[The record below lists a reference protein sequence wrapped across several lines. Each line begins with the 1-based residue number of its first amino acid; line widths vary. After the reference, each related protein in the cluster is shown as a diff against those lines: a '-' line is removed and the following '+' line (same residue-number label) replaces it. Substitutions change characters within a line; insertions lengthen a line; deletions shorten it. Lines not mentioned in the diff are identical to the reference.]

1 MKDDAAN
8 AVAEEIIRDYSRLA
22 STRGNW
28 ETHWQEIAQRADPS
42 NWKSFKNGGQN
53 TKGEKRNEFI
63 FESTASIALQ
73 RFTAILDSLLTP
85 RTQRWHRVT
94 TDDPRLNRDRR
105 VKLYFEQVNEF
116 LFKYRYAPKANFT
129 AQNQQIYRALG
140 AYGTGCLFT
149 DEAGPGQLGMRYR
162 AHHLGEIF
170 ISENHQ
176 GVIDKVLRYF
186 PMRLRQAHQKWGKN
200 LPETLLAKVKE
211 SPETEFFFIHCVK
224 PRDEYDPGKLDQKN
238 MPFSSHYVSIEGK
251 KLLTEGGYT
260 SFPYSVPRYEQ
271 AVGEEYGRS
280 PLMHALPAI
289 KTLNEMAKTVLTQG
303 HRSVNPIYLMH
314 DDGIMDTFSA
324 RPGAMVSGGVD
335 AQGRPLVHT
344 LPTGNIAIGKDLMD
358 DQRGPI
364 NDACLVSLFQI
375 LMERP
380 QMTATEVVEIARE
393 KGILV
398 APTLGRVQDEHLGSV
413 IERETDILSRQGVLP
428 PMPEALREAAGEFKI
443 VYESPLSRS
452 QRMEEVSGYM
462 RSIEMT
468 LQVVNATQDPSHLDY
483 YDFGAIIP
491 EVNEISGMPL
501 RWMNDPKV
509 IEARRAQ
516 RAEAA
521 QSEQMMAA
529 APGAAA
535 MISSAAKM
543 KAVGG
548 K

>member
-1 MKDDAAN
+1 MKPDAGN
-8 AVAEEIIRDYSRLA
+8 EIAEEIIRDYQRLA
-22 STRGNW
+22 GARGNW
-28 ETHWQEIAQRADPS
+28 ESHWQEIAQRADPS
-42 NWKSFKNGGQN
+42 NWKNFKSGGHG
-53 TKGEKRNEFI
+53 TKGDKRNEYVFD
-63 FESTASIALQ
+63 STASIALQ
-73 RFTAILDSLLTP
+73 RFMAILDSLITP
-85 RTQRWHRVT
+85 RVQRYQKLS
-94 TDDPRLNRDRR
+94 TDHPTLNKDRQ
-105 VKLYFEQVNEF
+105 VKLYFEQATDA

-129 AQNQQIYRALG
+129 SQNQQIYRGLG

-149 DEAGPGQLGMRYR
+149 DEVMGEIGMRYR
-162 AHHLGEIF
+162 AHHLGEIY

-186 PMRLRQAHQKWGKN
+186 PLSARKAFKLWGN
-200 LPETLLAKVKE
+200 SLPESIIAKLKDN
-211 SPETEFFFIHCVK
+211 PENEFFFIHCVK
-224 PRDEYDPGKLDQKN
+224 PKDEYDSERLDYKG
-238 MPFSSHYVSIEGK
+238 MPFSSHYVSMEGK
-251 KLLTEGGYT
+251 KLLKESGYNT
-260 SFPYSVPRYEQ
+260 FPYSVPRYEQ

-289 KTLNEMAKTVLTQG
+289 KTLNEMAKTVLKQG
-303 HRSVNPIYLMH
+303 HRALDPIYLMH

-324 RPGAMVSGGVD
+324 KPGAMVAGGVSAD
-335 AQGRPLVHT
+335 GHPLVQT
-344 LPTGNIAIGKDLMD
+344 LQTGNIAVSKELMD
-358 DQRGPI
+358 DQRAPI

-413 IERETDILSRQGVLP
+413 TEREIDILSRQGVLP
-428 PMPEALREAAGEFKI
+428 PMPQALREANGEYKI
-443 VYESPLSRS
+443 IYDSPLSRS

-462 RSIEMT
+462 RSIEMSIR
-468 LQVVNATQDPSHLDY
+468 LAEATQDPSHLY
-483 YDFGAIIP
+483 HYNFNMIIP
-491 EVNEISGMPL
+491 EVNEINGMPI

-509 IEARRAQ
+509 VQQMRDQ
-516 RAEAA
+516 
-521 QSEQMMAA
+521 QSESQQTEQMINA

-548 K
+548 